1 MRLEGGRSK
10 VNEEGEER
18 KGREEDKRA
27 DRLDNILLSLQK
39 ASQRRVSENS
49 SLVLRERTRP
59 EKRQGEKGRK
69 EEMRDLLNTS
79 PKASD

>member
-49 SLVLRERTRP
+49 SLVLRERTGP